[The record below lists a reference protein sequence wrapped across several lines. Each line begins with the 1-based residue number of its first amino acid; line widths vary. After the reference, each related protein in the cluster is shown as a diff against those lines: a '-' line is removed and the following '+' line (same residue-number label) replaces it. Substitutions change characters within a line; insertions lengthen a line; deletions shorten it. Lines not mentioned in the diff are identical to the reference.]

1 MDNSEIAV
9 YFSTF
14 HCPPLIHFSN
24 FQCSKAQGAFQAAP
38 SGGWERVLSL
48 FLIFGIITT
57 VLAMPGK
64 FGWLV
69 LSFAD
74 TILLRLRLEE
84 G

>member
-1 MDNSEIAV
+1 MDRIA
-9 YFSTF
+9 
-14 HCPPLIHFSN
+14 PPLLYYSN
-24 FQCSKAQGAFQAAP
+24 FQYSKAQGAFLTRA
-38 SGGWERVLSL
+38 ELVLSL
-48 FLIFGIITT
+48 FSIFGIIITI
-57 VLAMPGK
+57 LAMPGK